1 MLKQK
6 GNKFYIGKQEVTLL
20 AIYLPDLF
28 TDVPSDYYFYFN
40 PKNNKFEMTSDNSFA
55 YFAFQVFYDS
65 SFIVLAQYKKSE
77 RIDLINDKTFLFKYF
92 SDTMDNNEDRQ
103 IFLEYGKEEID
114 KIHASYENMKR
125 LLAGVGTGIFE
136 PEQYIAQWLQKE
148 YGEDLIFSITPNGY
162 GYLLKIHEYNK
173 DPQYLYSFNFN
184 KNWRKKRITTELNN
198 LKYDRTFLGA
208 IRLSLESKANQR
220 IEQIVEKAKTI
231 LTDCNI
237 GKLSDPV
244 RQYMNNEIIFTVLV
258 TLDKDNHILFKFN
271 QDLYLKQI
279 KKSIR
284 NKGAME
290 VIDGISYTKPNEHK
304 ESFADINY
312 KINLEETD
320 KWLPILDKL

>member
-40 PKNNKFEMTSDNSFA
+40 PKNNKFEMASDNSFA
-55 YFAFQVFYDS
+55 YWASQVFYDS

-77 RIDLINDKTFLFKYF
+77 QIELIQDKTFLFKYF

-103 IFLEYGKEEID
+103 IFLEHGKEEID

-125 LLAGVGTGIFE
+125 LLAGVGTGLFD

-173 DPQYLYSFNFN
+173 DLQYLYSFNFN

-198 LKYDRTFLGA
+198 LKHDRTFLGA

-220 IEQIVEKAKTI
+220 IEQITEKAKTI

-258 TLDKDNHILFKFN
+258 TLDRDNHILFKFN
-271 QDLYLKQI
+271 QDLHLKQI
-279 KKSIR
+279 QKSIR
-284 NKGAME
+284 NKGTIE
-290 VIDGISYTKPNEHK
+290 VIDGIPYTKPNEHK

-320 KWLPILDKL
+320 KWLPILDNL

>member
-40 PKNNKFEMTSDNSFA
+40 PKNNKFEMASDNSFA
-55 YFAFQVFYDS
+55 YFASQVFYDS

-125 LLAGVGTGIFE
+125 LLAGVGAGLFDTE
-136 PEQYIAQWLQKE
+136 KYITQWLQKE
-148 YGEDLIFSITPNGY
+148 YGENLIFSISQNDY

-173 DPQYLYSFNFN
+173 VSQYLHKSNFN
-184 KNWRKKRITTELNN
+184 KDWGKKRVETELNN
-198 LKYDRTFLGA
+198 LKHDRAFLGA
-208 IRLSLESKANQR
+208 IRLSLESIENQK
-220 IEQIVEKAKTI
+220 IEQIIEKAKTI

-244 RQYMNNEIIFTVLV
+244 RQYMSNEIIFTVLV
-258 TLDKDNHILFKFN
+258 TLDKDKHILFKFN

-284 NKGAME
+284 NKGTME
-290 VIDGISYTKPNEHK
+290 VIDGIPYTKPNEHK

-312 KINLEETD
+312 KINLEETE

>member
-40 PKNNKFEMTSDNSFA
+40 PKNNKFEMASDNSFA
-55 YFAFQVFYDS
+55 YFASQVFYDS

-279 KKSIR
+279 KK
-284 NKGAME
+284 
-290 VIDGISYTKPNEHK
+290 
-304 ESFADINY
+304 
-312 KINLEETD
+312 
-320 KWLPILDKL
+320 